1 MTVKKSTLAL
11 ATALAACFVGCEWT
25 GSDESDSWSSAYD
38 AMNFSGTYRAVTT
51 ATTLQKTDDE
61 EDDTKTTTSSDGKF
75 KTTSDS
81 GVFASGANT
90 AAGRTAYGNI
100 VPGSFQVTAGQY
112 IWSDDGNGN
121 LVFTNPNS
129 GSQTQT
135 DQTSYS
141 VVPKQESVGK
151 VTEKH
156 KDYPLTGS
164 DVVPGSVVVQ
174 AGPYSFQDN
183 GSGSLVLNGGGNS
196 ASGTVAYD
204 SGSITLAFT
213 GSWPKD
219 ADVTVTYKYMV
230 SDNTQVV
237 VTTLTGSG
245 KVQYYSGAWSVQ
257 INPAVKNNT
266 AIIVHYSYYEENS
279 EATTPIKPV
288 NPGSKSGNDVTAL
301 TVSQNGQN
309 LTITLNN
316 GVVMSGKF
324 TNVQQ
329 TGKVNQ
335 DTNAGY
341 NTYNAQF
348 QVQNEGNRFVGS
360 LNYDLSNGY
369 RMLNGTWTSGK
380 NTWDVQAVGPAWLN
394 SADAS
399 TLSPGVITK

>member
-51 ATTLQKTDDE
+51 AAAVQQQSTTETTD
-61 EDDTKTTTSSDGKF
+61 TTTDKEGF
-75 KTTSDS
+75 KSTSQS
-81 GVFASGANT
+81 GGAFPKGANIAQGQT
-90 AAGRTAYGNI
+90 AFGNLVEGSVQVSAGGYVWN
-100 VPGSFQVTAGQY
+100 
-112 IWSDDGNGN
+112 DDGSGN

-129 GSQTQT
+129 GSQSQT

-151 VTEKH
+151 VEK
-156 KDYPLTGS
+156 KSQEYPLTGS

-174 AGPYSFQDN
+174 AGGYTFQDN
-183 GSGSLVLNGGGNS
+183 GSGVLVLNGGNA

-204 SGSITLAFT
+204 SGSITLTFS
-213 GSWPKD
+213 GSYPSGKE
-219 ADVTVTYKYMV
+219 VTASYKYMV

-257 INPAVKNNT
+257 INPAVKDNT
-266 AIIVHYSYYEENS
+266 AIVVHYSYYEENS

>member
-51 ATTLQKTDDE
+51 ATSLQKNDDDD
-61 EDDTKTTTSSDGKF
+61 DDTKTTTSKDGKF

-81 GVFASGANT
+81 GVFPSGSNT
-90 AAGRTAYGNI
+90 AAGRTAYGNV
-100 VPGSFQVTAGQY
+100 VPGSFQVSAGGY
-112 IWSDDGNGN
+112 VWSDDGNGN
-121 LVFTNPNS
+121 LVFINPNS
-129 GSQTQT
+129 GASNSGENTSSQ
-135 DQTSYS
+135 S
-141 VVPKQESVGK
+141 VVPKSESVGTLSSSK
-151 VTEKH
+151 SQQF
-156 KDYPLTGS
+156 DLTGT
-164 DVVPGSVVVQ
+164 DVVPLSVTVT
-174 AGPYSFQDN
+174 AGTITFKDDGN
-183 GSGSLVLNGGGNS
+183 GVLVAS
-196 ASGTVAYD
+196 TATASGTVNYEA
-204 SGSITLAFT
+204 GAITLKFT
-213 GSWPKD
+213 STAQSGQPVS
-219 ADVTVTYKYMV
+219 VTYKYLV
-230 SDNTQVV
+230 TDQTQVV
-237 VTTLTGSG
+237 TTSLSGSG

-257 INPAVKNNT
+257 INPAIKDNT

-279 EATTPIKPV
+279 EATAPIKPV

-348 QVQNEGNRFVGS
+348 QVQCDGNKMVGS

-369 RMLNGTWTSGK
+369 RMLNGTWTWGK
-380 NTWDVQAVGPAWLN
+380 SSYDVQAVGPAWLN
-394 SADAS
+394 SADQS

>member
-1 MTVKKSTLAL
+1 MTGKKLTLAV

-51 ATTLQKTDDE
+51 AAALQQQSTTETTD
-61 EDDTKTTTSSDGKF
+61 TTTDKEGFQS
-75 KTTSDS
+75 TSQS
-81 GVFASGANT
+81 GGAFPKGANIAQGQT
-90 AAGRTAYGNI
+90 AFGNI
-100 VPGSFQVTAGQY
+100 VEGSVQVSAGGY
-112 IWSDDGNGN
+112 VWNDDGSGN

-129 GSQTQT
+129 GSQSQT

-141 VVPKQESVGK
+141 VVPKQEKVGT
-151 VTEKH
+151 VNARSQE
-156 KDYPLTGS
+156 YPLTGS

-174 AGPYSFQDN
+174 AGNYTFQDN
-183 GSGSLVLNGGGNS
+183 GSGVLVLNGGNA

-204 SGSITLAFT
+204 SGSITLTFS
-213 GSWPKD
+213 GSYPNGK
-219 ADVTVTYKYMV
+219 DVTASYKYMV

-245 KVQYYSGAWSVQ
+245 KIQYASGAWSVQ
-257 INPAVKNNT
+257 INPAMPKDC
-266 AIIVHYSYYEENS
+266 AITVRYSYKNENS
-279 EATTPIKPV
+279 GSTATTTTITTT
-288 NPGSKSGNDVTAL
+288 GNEVTAL

-316 GVVMSGKF
+316 GIVMKGKF
-324 TNVQQ
+324 TNIQQ

-348 QVQNEGNRFVGS
+348 EVQTTDNKMVGS

-369 RMLNGTWTSGK
+369 RMLNGTWTWGK
-380 NTWDVQAVGPAWLN
+380 SSYDVQAVGPAWLN
-394 SADAS
+394 SADQS